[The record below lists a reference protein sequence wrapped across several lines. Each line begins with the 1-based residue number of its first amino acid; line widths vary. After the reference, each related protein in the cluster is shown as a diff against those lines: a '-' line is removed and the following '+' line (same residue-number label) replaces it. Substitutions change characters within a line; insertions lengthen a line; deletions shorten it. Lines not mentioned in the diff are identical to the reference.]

1 MKDSERIANER
12 YSKAVNRWRVG
23 AVIAIVLSFVVALI
37 LLALIGFGVGVA
49 VVPSSGVSGG
59 VALVSIAVVEWKKR
73 HFPLD

>member
-49 VVPSSGVSGG
+49 VVPSAGVAGG